1 MTQTVTTPGSGL
13 VFVNT
18 YAQGDS
24 AQYINCIVQ
33 AEQALESQW
42 ATPLTVNVT
51 FATANLGYSSTG
63 TYTGASNSFNSTS
76 VSYASLTSALASH
89 EFSQYAIDAV
99 NSLPS
104 TSSNPNGF
112 GGFSLPKHT
121 RGCWG

>member
-51 FATANLGYSSTG
+51 FTTANLGYSSTG

-104 TSSNPNGF
+104 TSPNPNG
-112 GGFSLPKHT
+112 SEASPCRKHT